1 MNFIE
6 RKVSV
11 NRAIAVLAKNSI
23 RVDDGEAAIIL
34 DFLYLMSKNRNTLEG
49 VKNDET
55 LKGNRTSEKYGETTV
70 NQDF

>member
-1 MNFIE
+1 MNFID

-11 NRAIAVLAKNSI
+11 NRAIAVLAKSGIEVN
-23 RVDDGEAAIIL
+23 DGESAVIL
-34 DFLYLMSKNRNTLEG
+34 DFLYLMSKNHNASEE

-55 LKGNRTSEKYGETTV
+55 LKGNRTSEKYCETSV

>member
-1 MNFIE
+1 MNFID

-11 NRAIAVLAKNSI
+11 NRTIVVLGKSGISI
-23 RVDDGEAAIIL
+23 DDGEAAVIL
-34 DFLYLMSKNRNTLEG
+34 DFLYLISKNRNKPEE

-55 LKGNRTSEKYGETTV
+55 LKGNRTSKKNRETTV